1 MEAKDK
7 IMKTHAVLHKKHNRA
22 TATAKAAPSKPERQP
37 KRTVAKVLAPKNGTT
52 ARPVLLLL
60 ERFPAPD
67 KSRVCLE
74 LYAPDAQVVFVAG
87 SFNDW
92 QPGAMPLQKRE
103 GDRWAVELTLDP
115 GRYEYRFV
123 VDGRW
128 TDDPLSPAYV
138 SNPFD
143 GLNCVLVAAEPV

>member
-1 MEAKDK
+1 MA
-7 IMKTHAVLHKKHNRA
+7 A
-22 TATAKAAPSKPERQP
+22 AKAVPSKPERLP
-37 KRTVAKVLAPKNGTT
+37 KKAGAKVPAPKNEAT

-74 LYAPDAQVVFVAG
+74 LYAPNAQVVFVAG

-92 QPGAMPLQKRE
+92 QPGAIPLQKRE
-103 GDRWAVELTLDP
+103 GDRWVVELTLDP

-128 TDDPLSPAYV
+128 TDDPLSSAYV

-143 GLNCVLVAAEPV
+143 GLNCVLVAARPV

>member
-1 MEAKDK
+1 
-7 IMKTHAVLHKKHNRA
+7 MKTNAVQHRNQSRA
-22 TATAKAAPSKPERQP
+22 TAAAKAVRSKPGRQP
-37 KRTVAKVLAPKNGTT
+37 KKAGANVLAAKNEAA

-74 LYAPDAQVVFVAG
+74 LYAPNAQRVFVAG

-92 QPGAMPLQKRE
+92 QPGAMPLQKGE

-128 TDDPLSPAYV
+128 TDDPLSPAYA

-143 GLNCVLVAAEPV
+143 GLNCVLVAVGPV